1 MNTNGIWSAGWLSVV
16 CVPLFVILFEA
27 EPVLG
32 QTLDPNPPA
41 PWIKFVTGDLACAM
55 LIVVYVA
62 SIVAL
67 STGRLGR
74 ETVLRI
80 LVGAV
85 LVGVGAVC
93 GTYFLANQ
101 VAWWTLFF
109 TFIGAGLIVMLFDP
123 VARIR
128 RWEQRRLWGV

>member
-1 MNTNGIWSAGWLSVV
+1 MNTNGVWSAGWLSLV
-16 CVPLFVILFEA
+16 CVPLLVILFEA

-41 PWIKFVTGDLACAM
+41 PWIKFVTGDLANVVLIVLAGVCLVGFLMSWITLMTALIILGGAM
-55 LIVVYVA
+55 LVRICA
-62 SIVAL
+62 S
-67 STGRLGR
+67 
-74 ETVLRI
+74 
-80 LVGAV
+80 
-85 LVGVGAVC
+85 
-93 GTYFLANQ
+93 YFLAGEI
-101 VAWWTLFF
+101 AWGTLFF